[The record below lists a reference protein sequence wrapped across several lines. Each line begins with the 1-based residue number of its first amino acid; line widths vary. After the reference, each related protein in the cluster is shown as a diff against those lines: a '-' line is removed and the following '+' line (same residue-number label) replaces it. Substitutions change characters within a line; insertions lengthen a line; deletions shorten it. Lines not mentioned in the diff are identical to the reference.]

1 MTVWGNFYT
10 IELHVGTSC
19 VDSCALAQVSALP
32 SVILVITVIVVII
45 TDKEAASE
53 MLTVGFNSDIPG
65 FSQQE

>member
-32 SVILVITVIVVII
+32 SVILVITFIVII